1 MIKQGRESLSRSFR
15 HIIYTTNSR
24 LLFFLVVLLSTTAAM
39 AMTATPKPRILCLH
53 GRCQSGSILRNKIA
67 GARRKLEKS
76 YDLTFLDGPLRLED
90 GEAEE
95 EPQFAW
101 FERTED
107 HSQHL
112 YVREALEYVIDH
124 CQSQN
129 ERPYDALLGFSQGG
143 VVATALCLTGKLPT
157 IQAVVTAGAPMNEQ
171 AFLEAKAIA
180 QNDESVINRGLEIP
194 KFHLAGV
201 TDAMVSVESTQ
212 QLCEADGSG
221 ILIQHEKGH
230 LFPTKALYTNQMME
244 FLQQHVK

>member
-1 MIKQGRESLSRSFR
+1 MIKQGSENFSIS
-15 HIIYTTNSR
+15 TTV
-24 LLFFLVVLLSTTAAM
+24 LFFFVVVLLLPTSTVVVPAGAM
-39 AMTATPKPRILCLH
+39 PAPKPRILCLH

-76 YDLTFLDGPLRLED
+76 YDLTFLDGPLRLLETV
-90 GEAEE
+90 EAAD

-101 FERTED
+101 WERTED
-107 HSQHL
+107 HSKHL
-112 YVREALEYVIDH
+112 YVKEALEYVIDH
-124 CQSQN
+124 CQSQT

-171 AFLEAKAIA
+171 AFLKAKVIA
-180 QNDESVINRGLEIP
+180 QKDDLVIKRGVEIP
-194 KFHLAGV
+194 KFHLAGA
-201 TDAMVSVESTQ
+201 TDALVSVESTQ
-212 QLCEADGSG
+212 QLCEAGGSG